1 MIRSRYSRF
10 ANEGGNDTCE
20 TSSIRTQDSC
30 IYAMDTFSNN
40 AGHTEPSSALPG
52 SLSSN
57 ISLIEKQKDV
67 AVEASFH
74 NYRNLPDI
82 EIISNGNDTKKIGK

>member
-1 MIRSRYSRF
+1 MRF
-10 ANEGGNDTCE
+10 ANEGRNHTGE
-20 TSSIRTQDSC
+20 TSSIRTRDSC
-30 IYAMDTFSNN
+30 IYAMDKFSNN
-40 AGHTEPSSALPG
+40 IGHTEPSRVLPG
-52 SLSSN
+52 SLSSS

>member
-10 ANEGGNDTCE
+10 ANQGENDSGS
-20 TSSIRTQDSC
+20 TSTIQTSESC

-40 AGHTEPSSALPG
+40 TRNIEPSNALPG
-52 SLSSN
+52 SLSSRVS
-57 ISLIEKQKDV
+57 IIEKQKDV
-67 AVEASFH
+67 AVVASFQ

-82 EIISNGNDTKKIGK
+82 EITPNGNDTQKISK